1 MGSST
6 GSESESD
13 DNQKRHKKKHRKKEK
28 KSHKHKKE
36 KKHKKKKS
44 HKKRDRR
51 RSSSGSSVSSFDE
64 AGGGRDEW
72 VEKVLPSQQHA
83 ERSTAKL
90 ERDDWM
96 NSMLIPTYSK
106 EPKKDEKKVAT
117 EQYDPKTSVREL
129 NPHWKNGGA
138 GLPSFRKPVEDDDGD
153 YGGRRLGQREF
164 SGRDSGKSAGWKK
177 SDRHKDETRENEKD
191 REDKPKLPQ
200 AVTSNDD
207 GMFLTDQQLNDLGA
221 KIVKAEIMGNTV
233 LANSLKERL
242 EKAKVYR
249 NEIKN
254 SAKPET
260 SASGSKRK
268 EQEPEGDISFA
279 VSKASAENARQNKKQ
294 RRYQQNLPP
303 GDLADKF
310 RSERFENDN
319 MDAQFFKVSSKLD
332 REANNLDNI
341 FGHSSASGAD
351 SGRANEEK
359 VVRDMN
365 KLTRAQADCERC
377 INSSQFLQDNVIS
390 MGENVFLAVPS
401 FRALQ
406 PKHCL
411 IIPNAHYPSLT
422 QMDEDVYRE
431 LVDTCKALKRMFT
444 AHKQEVIFFETVR
457 YLNRNPH
464 TYVQCVPADNYEMA
478 PFYFKK
484 AILESETE
492 WAMNKKLHNIQGLEV
507 RRTIPKGL
515 PYFWVNFNLEN
526 GFAHVIEDQET
537 FPVTFAS
544 ETIGGI
550 LGLETRDWRKPSKE
564 RNPQQR
570 VKEFMQWW
578 KEYNNLT
585 KV

>member
-6 GSESESD
+6 GSESDSD
-13 DNQKRHKKKHRKKEK
+13 DRKRHKKHKKKEK
-28 KSHKHKKE
+28 KFRKHKKE

-51 RSSSGSSVSSFDE
+51 RSSSGSGSESSSFE
-64 AGGGRDEW
+64 GGRDEW
-72 VEKVLPSQQHA
+72 VEKVLPQQA
-83 ERSTAKL
+83 EGNRL
-90 ERDDWM
+90 EREDWM

-106 EPKKDEKKVAT
+106 EPKKDEKKAVA

-138 GLPSFRKPVEDDDGD
+138 GLPNFRKPVEDEDDG
-153 YGGRRLGQREF
+153 YVGKRNFNKEP
-164 SGRDSGKSAGWKK
+164 SGRDSGKSGGWKK
-177 SDRHKDETRENEKD
+177 TEKHTEETRDGGKG
-191 REDKPKLPQ
+191 REDTSKQ
-200 AVTSNDD
+200 MVSTSNDD
-207 GMFLTDQQLNDLGA
+207 GMFLSDQQLNDLGA

-242 EKAKVYR
+242 EKAKAYR
-249 NEIKN
+249 NEIKTA
-254 SAKPET
+254 AKPEA
-260 SASGSKRK
+260 SAGSSKRK
-268 EQEPEGDISFA
+268 EPDTEEVSFA
-279 VSKASAENARQNKKQ
+279 VSKSADSARHQNKKQ

-341 FGHSSASGAD
+341 FGHSSASTAD
-351 SGRANEEK
+351 SGRSNEEK

-365 KLTRAQADCERC
+365 KLCRAQADCERC

-390 MGENVFLAVPS
+390 MGESVFLAVPS

-411 IIPNAHYPSLT
+411 IVPNGHYPALT
-422 QMDEDVYRE
+422 HMDEEVYRE
-431 LVDTCKALKRMFT
+431 LIDTCKALKRMFT

-457 YLNRNPH
+457 YINRNPH

-526 GFAHVIEDQET
+526 GFAHVIEDQEE

-550 LGLETRDWRKPSKE
+550 LGLETRDWRKPSRE

-585 KV
+585 KA